1 VFYEVEGVLNVAK
14 NNIDLEKEPDEFM

>member
-1 VFYEVEGVLNVAK
+1 VFYEVEGVLNVAR